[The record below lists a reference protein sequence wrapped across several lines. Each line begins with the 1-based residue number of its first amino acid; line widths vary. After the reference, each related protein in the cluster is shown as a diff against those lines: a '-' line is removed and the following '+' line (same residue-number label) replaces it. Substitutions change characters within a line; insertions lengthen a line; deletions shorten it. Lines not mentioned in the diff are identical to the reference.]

1 MKCCFVINATSRH
14 WHVIE
19 AILKIPKSFLTKVR
33 VQEIQMGKEIHNQVE
48 GEQKMNM
55 SKGQK
60 NNAHE
65 PKSGSRQ

>member
-1 MKCCFVINATSRH
+1 M
-14 WHVIE
+14 IE

-33 VQEIQMGKEIHNQVE
+33 VQEIQMGKEIHNQAE

-65 PKSGSRQ
+65 PKSGSRQLMTC